1 MDDDWSIVEETVGVV
16 DLLCSH
22 SFRESP
28 RVPSSNEPSV
38 GRYVLAFDWIDVVD
52 NYLQE
57 RIDISG
63 HCRMIGFTHQPLWKE
78 SSVPALKIFPNCP
91 LLIGLSSHPSLGRD
105 VPDGFIGLS

>member
-1 MDDDWSIVEETVGVV
+1 MNDDWSIVEETVGVV
-16 DLLCSH
+16 PH

-28 RVPSSNEPSV
+28 GVPSSDKPSV
-38 GRYVLAFDWIDVVD
+38 YIVTFDWIDLVD

-78 SSVPALKIFPNCP
+78 SSCSCVEDLSLTSELPA
-91 LLIGLSSHPSLGRD
+91 GLSGHPSLGRD
-105 VPDGFIGLS
+105 VPDGPS